1 MQQME
6 TPIKLRATDVGME
19 YVRRRDGSKLVAVES
34 LNVQI
39 LEGEF
44 LSIVGPS
51 GCGKSTFLKVV
62 AGLVRP
68 TSGTVLVDGNPIS
81 APSPDRAMVFQESS
95 LFPWYTVSQNV
106 AYGLVCQGVKSKAAV
121 ERVAPLIDMVGLRGF
136 EKQYP
141 YELSG
146 GMQQRVNLAR
156 ALAVDPGLL
165 LMDEPF
171 ASLDAQTR
179 EIMQAELLK
188 IWQQTAKTVLFI
200 THQISEAVYLSDRV
214 VVMSARPGRL
224 LAEVAID
231 LPRPRSLEI
240 KSDPA
245 FVAYETEIWHHL
257 EAEVRRDMAANQLAR
272 SLDG

>member
-1 MQQME
+1 MQQTE
-6 TPIKLRATDVGME
+6 APVKLHATDVGME

-34 LNVQI
+34 LSVDI
-39 LEGEF
+39 REGEF

-62 AGLVRP
+62 AGLVKP
-68 TSGTVLVDGNPIS
+68 TSGKVLVDGKQIS
-81 APSPDRAMVFQESS
+81 APSPERAMVFQESS

-106 AYGLVCQGVKSKAAV
+106 AYGLVCQGVKSKVAV
-121 ERVAPLIDMVGLRGF
+121 ERVAPLIEMVGLRGF

-188 IWQQTAKTVLFI
+188 IWSQTRKTVLFI

-214 VVMSARPGRL
+214 VVMSARPGRIL
-224 LAEVAID
+224 SDVTID

-240 KSDPA
+240 KSDPR
-245 FVAYETEIWHHL
+245 FVAYETDIWHHL

-272 SLDG
+272 NRQG

>member
-6 TPIKLRATDVGME
+6 VPVKLHATDVGME

-34 LNVQI
+34 LNVDI
-39 LEGEF
+39 REGEF

-62 AGLVRP
+62 AGLIKP
-68 TSGTVLVDGNPIS
+68 TSGIILVDGKPIS
-81 APSPDRAMVFQESS
+81 APSPERAMVFQESS

-106 AYGLVCQGVKSKAAV
+106 AYGLVCQGVKSKVAV
-121 ERVAPLIDMVGLRGF
+121 ERVAPLIEMVGLRGF

-188 IWQQTAKTVLFI
+188 IWSQTRKTVLFI

-214 VVMSARPGRL
+214 LVMSARPGRI
-224 LAEVAID
+224 LADVTIE

-240 KSDPA
+240 KSDPR
-245 FVAYETEIWHHL
+245 FVAYETDIWHHL

-272 SLDG
+272 NRQG

>member
-6 TPIKLRATDVGME
+6 TPVKLRATDVGME

-272 SLDG
+272 SRDG